1 MRDQLLAQVA
11 QCEYAYLKSRLT
23 ASMTSAELENY
34 DNSSNQIESEINN
47 IKSNIAATKED
58 LKEARIIRKNRVEC
72 DVLINIIKEQPDR
85 QNTSATLENLKSDL
99 QNLEVNSRMG
109 PGIDYCVC
117 WDLGES
123 FSCVKSKKRFDQREA
138 GHVLPSSDPVL
149 KGGRAALGQ
158 LLLLL
163 QRFGLSA
170 DKQCPEWQLATI
182 IQNYFEHHL
191 AKNCQINNFQKCT
204 HMYQHILLCAVAG
217 TVRAA

>member
-1 MRDQLLAQVA
+1 MNDEEIIRKRLLVDGDATGDERRIYNLLKKFMKWSSKEGDNHDVTQMRDQLLAQVA

-99 QNLEVNSRMG
+99 QNLEERYEQLEKML
-109 PGIDYCVC
+109 DMR
-117 WDLGES
+117 
-123 FSCVKSKKRFDQREA
+123 KKQF
-138 GHVLPSSDPVL
+138 HVMFASL
-149 KGGRAALGQ
+149 
-158 LLLLL
+158 
-163 QRFGLSA
+163 
-170 DKQCPEWQLATI
+170 
-182 IQNYFEHHL
+182 HHL
-191 AKNCQINNFQKCT
+191 QC
-204 HMYQHILLCAVAG
+204 LLESDNPSPESTAVIDISMDDD
-217 TVRAA
+217 VEMKE